1 VRSSLALSSKKG
13 TQSEAK
19 LRKAQLTKEEFNK
32 IQEDIDREKQR
43 RAKLESE
50 VRHLKD
56 QMSTIQK
63 SVKSVIGMK
72 R

>member
-1 VRSSLALSSKKG
+1 MR
-13 TQSEAK
+13 
-19 LRKAQLTKEEFNK
+19 RAQLTKEEFNK
-32 IQEDIDREKQR
+32 IQEDIDREKVR

-56 QMSTIQK
+56 QMSNIQK